1 MKVFQEFKEFAIKGN
16 MVDMAVGIIIGAASS
31 EVISS
36 LVEDIIMPPLG
47 FFLGKV
53 SLSDLRAV
61 VLSEQLGEDGVVIQ
75 PEIAI
80 EYGHFIQVTIDF
92 LIMAWALFLVI
103 KFFNMLRRMAEDQTE
118 KTVPTPRD
126 IELLASIDDTLSGI
140 NEKLTMNN
148 Q

>member
-53 SLSDLRAV
+53 NLSDLRAV

>member
-47 FFLGKV
+47 FFLGKI
-53 SLSDLRAV
+53 SLVDLRTV
-61 VLSEQLGEDGVVIQ
+61 IMQEQLGQDGTVIQ
-75 PEIAI
+75 PEVAI
-80 EYGHFIQVTIDF
+80 EYGHFIQVTFDF
-92 LIMAWALFLVI
+92 LLMAWVLFLAI
-103 KFFNMLRRMAEDQTE
+103 KFFNMLRRMAEDQKE

-126 IELLASIDDTLSGI
+126 IELLASIDETLNGI
-140 NEKLTMNN
+140 NKKLTINN
-148 Q
+148 

>member
-16 MVDMAVGIIIGAASS
+16 IVDMAVGIFIGIAQSQ
-31 EVISS
+31 VISS

-53 SLSDLRAV
+53 NLSDLRAV
-61 VLSEQLGEDGVVIQ
+61 VLREQLGEDGVVIQ

-92 LIMAWALFLVI
+92 LIMAWVLFLVI
-103 KFFNMLRRMAEDQTE
+103 KFFNMLRRMAEDQKE

-126 IELLASIDDTLSGI
+126 IELLASIDETLIGI
-140 NEKLTMNN
+140 NEKLTISNE
-148 Q
+148 